1 MKQLL
6 LLLSVNAFLL
16 AWMCSCGKVTTP
28 SPYVWNI
35 PFSSMGS
42 LSSPRCIDL
51 NEDGILDVVIGAGM
65 NEFFECEQGVIAL
78 NGINGKILWTVP
90 TTDQIIGSPTFMRL
104 TDDTIADIVIGG
116 RSKNL
121 LAINGKNGTVLWKY
135 TIQSNDKDP
144 KAYARFNWFN
154 CQALEDVNGDHVGD
168 ILAANGG
175 NPQAKPHSMI
185 GRHPGTLMILDGKTG
200 NILAID
206 TMPDGLENYCSPILK
221 KEGNRKYIVYGTGGE
236 TCGGDFFKADLEDL
250 KLNNLKN
257 SIRLAHNDGQGF
269 IAPAVLADLNGD
281 KNEEVIISSHDGN
294 IYAIDGN
301 TNALIWKRSMP
312 GLECN
317 NDLVP
322 GYFDGDSTLDFFGFF
337 TKGSW
342 PDNNGIEEF
351 VLNGK
356 DGSVL
361 YIDSIGYIGF
371 SSPVSFQADSDKEN
385 EVLIHINYS
394 TGNGDYTKN
403 RSQLILYDFP
413 GFKRIEIDE
422 SHDLKNISTT
432 PWIGDLDHDGKMDV
446 ITCYLKNTR
455 KADEV
460 MGMFIS
466 RFRSRWS
473 SGIPLWGGYMGTH
486 GEGSIAPDSR
496 IK

>member
-1 MKQLL
+1 MSPKLQW
-6 LLLSVNAFLL
+6 FLFL
-16 AWMCSCGKVTTP
+16 IAYALFSLCSCGKVNP
-28 SPYVWNI
+28 ASPYAWNI

-42 LSSPRCIDL
+42 LSSPRCVDL
-51 NEDGILDVVIGAGM
+51 NQDGILDVVIGAGM
-65 NEFFECEQGVIAL
+65 NEFFECDQGVIAL
-78 NGINGKILWTVP
+78 NGKDGKILWTVP
-90 TTDQIIGSPTFMRL
+90 TTDQIVGSPTFIQL
-104 TDDTIADIVIGG
+104 TEDTITDIVIGG

-121 LAINGKNGTVLWKY
+121 MAIDGKNGKVLWKY
-135 TIQSNDKDP
+135 AVQSNDKDP

-154 CQALEDVNGDHVGD
+154 CQALDDVNGDHIAD

-185 GRHPGTLMILDGKTG
+185 GRHPGTLMILDGKSG

-221 KEGNRKYIVYGTGGE
+221 REGNKKYIVYGTGGE
-236 TCGGDFFKADLEDL
+236 TFGGDFFKADLEDL
-250 KLNNLKN
+250 KHNNLKK
-257 SIRLAHNDGQGF
+257 SIRLAHNAGQGF

-281 KNEEVIISSHDGN
+281 KNEEVIVSSHDGN

-301 TNALIWKRSMP
+301 TNMVLWHRSMP

-322 GYFDGDSTLDFFGFF
+322 GYFDSDSTLDFFGFF

-342 PDNNGIEEF
+342 PENNGIEEF

-361 YIDSIGYIGF
+361 YRDSIGYIGF
-371 SSPVSFQADSDKEN
+371 SSPVSFQADNDRQN
-385 EVLIHINYS
+385 EVLIHINYD
-394 TGNGDYTKN
+394 TGKGDYSKN

-413 GFKRIEIDE
+413 GFKKIDVDE

-432 PWIGDLDHDGKMDV
+432 PWVGDLDQDGKMDV

-466 RFRSRWS
+466 RLKSGWPA
-473 SGIPLWGGYMGTH
+473 GIPIWGGYMGTY
-486 GEGSIAPDSR
+486 GDGSCAGR
-496 IK
+496 N